1 MGGVRAGPAQLVP
14 VHPVLSWRQP
24 AEGDEGL
31 AQQQGVLPEGP
42 VAQNPQVDDPL
53 LQVAL
58 GDPLVHQL
66 GVGGGVSTRTSSFHH
81 THTLPSGAAGNDGF
95 QCPGPAERGSLTLPS
110 CARLVANTT

>member
-1 MGGVRAGPAQLVP
+1 MGGVRAGPTQLVP
-14 VHPVLSWRQP
+14 VHPVLSRRQP

-42 VAQNPQVDDPL
+42 VAQYPQVDDPL

-66 GVGGGVSTRTSSFHH
+66 RGVGGGVSTCTSCFHH
-81 THTLPSGAAGNDGF
+81 TRCLQVLMGTTASNASGLRPHVLDWW
-95 QCPGPAERGSLTLPS
+95 LTLLS
-110 CARLVANTT
+110 T